1 MARLGRFARPA
12 CENSSRSRLEKIK
25 RGIAAGTGKTSANR
39 DAWADAG
46 SHRRRAVL
54 VGTAGAAGLGGLAVS
69 RGSRRLTDGGAH
81 TATDDSSPS
90 PTDDPTLVA
99 HRGFAGENP
108 ESKIQA
114 KARSEI
120 RPDDTVFD
128 RVRPS
133 STTPVRSG
141 VR

>member
-12 CENSSRSRLEKIK
+12 CGDPSRSRFEKIE
-25 RGIAAGTGKTSANR
+25 RGIADGTDETSANR

-54 VGTAGAAGLGGLAVS
+54 VGTAGVAGLSGLAVS

-81 TATDDSSPS
+81 TATDDSPPS

-108 ESKIQA
+108 ENTLAAAQA
-114 KARSEI
+114 ATREDGPGG
-120 RPDDTVFD
+120 RADFV
-128 RVRPS
+128 
-133 STTPVRSG
+133 
-141 VR
+141 